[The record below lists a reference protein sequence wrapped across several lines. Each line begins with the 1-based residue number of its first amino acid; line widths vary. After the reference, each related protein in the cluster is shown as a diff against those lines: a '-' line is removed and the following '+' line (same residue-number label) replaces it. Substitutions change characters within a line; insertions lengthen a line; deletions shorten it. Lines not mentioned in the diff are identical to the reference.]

1 MVGKLLLYA
10 LLVAA
15 MIACWVA
22 AATSAEACWTANLIS
37 VERVIDG
44 DTFIA
49 DLQIFPKLQVT
60 ETIRVLG
67 VDTPER
73 TDAAAWQLASQFTVR
88 WLQEAGL
95 VDVTIC
101 RHDSFGRALGKVVSR
116 SRGELAAALIA
127 AGHGTPYR
135 K

>member
-1 MVGKLLLYA
+1 MRRPYLLWFA
-10 LLVAA
+10 LAA
-15 MIACWVA
+15 AALACWVVA
-22 AATSAEACWTANLIS
+22 ARGAEACWTANLIS

-73 TDAAAWQLASQFTVR
+73 TDAARWALASQFTVR
-88 WLQEAGL
+88 WLQEAGFTE
-95 VDVTIC
+95 VTVC
-101 RHDSFGRALGKVVSR
+101 RYDSFGRALGKVVSR
-116 SRGELAAALIA
+116 SKGELGAALIA
-127 AGHGTPYR
+127 AGHGVPF
-135 K
+135 KP